1 MFSAPFRTAVSS
13 GVDTSARE
21 WVLEDCEERL
31 ESVLS
36 LFSNCSLQGYGD
48 TGVSICLRKLQ
59 EAFEAHHASLPELKS
74 PRDWRHE
81 RTRRSQMTAR
91 SARGVLI
98 IPFCTADSRG
108 LET

>member
-1 MFSAPFRTAVSS
+1 MCLR
-13 GVDTSARE
+13 
-21 WVLEDCEERL
+21 
-31 ESVLS
+31 SVLYP
-36 LFSNCSLQGYGD
+36 LLYCSLQEYGD
-48 TGVSICLRKLQ
+48 VEASVYHGRMREASEECLL
-59 EAFEAHHASLPELKS
+59 SLPELKS

-98 IPFCTADSRG
+98 IPFCAAVSKG

>member
-1 MFSAPFRTAVSS
+1 MEIQVYPY
-13 GVDTSARE
+13 
-21 WVLEDCEERL
+21 VLENFKKRL
-31 ESVLS
+31 RHTMHP
-36 LFSNCSLQGYGD
+36 FQYYSLQEYGD
-48 TGVSICLRKLQ
+48 VETSVHHGRMREASDECLP
-59 EAFEAHHASLPELKS
+59 SLPELKS